1 MGEGELETAGH
12 VLGTGLGVFRGLKE
26 GAGGERAER
35 GDLGWCVRYGP
46 E

>member
-12 VLGTGLGVFRGLKE
+12 VLGTGLGVFRGLRE

-35 GDLGWCVRYGP
+35 RGALRGRSG
-46 E
+46 